1 MSSNV
6 VASTTFLWLPTINFC
21 SLAGA
26 TVVATELTVR
36 AHNVMMGSDLYVF
49 VLFVLGNG
57 AQHVVP

>member
-1 MSSNV
+1 
-6 VASTTFLWLPTINFC
+6 LWLPTINFC